1 MVAYRCHWAGKIEED
16 SGHQGTLAVINA
28 PTPNITACGGYM
40 EVDRGKWST
49 RSEWSRCMA

>member
-1 MVAYRCHWAGKIEED
+1 VAAYRCHWPGKIEED

-40 EVDRGKWST
+40 EVNRGK
-49 RSEWSRCMA
+49 